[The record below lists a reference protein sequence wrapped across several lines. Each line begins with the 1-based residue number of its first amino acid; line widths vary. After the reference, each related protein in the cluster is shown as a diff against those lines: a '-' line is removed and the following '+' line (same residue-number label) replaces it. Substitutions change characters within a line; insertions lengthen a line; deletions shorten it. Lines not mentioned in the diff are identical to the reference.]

1 MMKATRTRL
10 AIRCLALAGVAALA
24 ACQHTAPKR
33 ANGGPAGPAT
43 ASATQQTP
51 QQTAQQ
57 PPQQAT
63 GSTAPVVTF
72 HLAQAQPADGLA
84 RVQLNPS
91 TSLYA
96 VPNPVFTQAD
106 LQQVVPVQG
115 KNGQVFLRFDFTQ
128 QGAAKLA
135 KVTREA
141 LGNYLIVSVRGKVIG
156 VPRIATAYEDGNFPL
171 PASSVEEAQAMVQ
184 LLRQPAN

>member
-33 ANGGPAGPAT
+33 ANAGPAGAAT
-43 ASATQQTP
+43 AAATQQTP
-51 QQTAQQ
+51 QQ
-57 PPQQAT
+57 PRQQAT